1 MSKKRLKSIQKKHQK
16 YKYEIFS
23 TILNI
28 NTLFHSDLTDL
39 TISRSIINKSHI
51 KLHNIFWKFMKLKKI
66 YQKFSSNQKLILI
79 LKKFNIK

>member
-28 NTLFHSDLTDL
+28 NTLFHSDLT
-39 TISRSIINKSHI
+39 ISRSIINKSHI
-51 KLHNIFWKFMKLKKI
+51 KLHNIIWKFMKLKKI
-66 YQKFSSNQKLILI
+66 YQIFSSNQELILI